1 MDLHYKQEVTVGAL
15 VIAAI
20 ATFIVGTMWL
30 SGKSLRAG
38 DQLVEA
44 QFAEVGN
51 LKVGNPVKVSGV
63 TLGSVE
69 EITFQDVGK
78 VLVGLKLDPRIQP
91 KRDASAEIV
100 SVGLVGDLM
109 VVFDPG
115 VASEALPAGQVIPG
129 REERALTALGMELG
143 SQAKATLEGMQG
155 MLSREMAD
163 ELRATLKSFR
173 ELADTYGDT
182 RGGPTAELSS
192 ALRSLETLSGR
203 LDSTLASP
211 SMTRTLAQTDTLTA
225 RLSALADQFAGTGAR
240 IDSLLAQVN
249 AGNGTAGRVVTDSTL
264 YTNLRDLS
272 ASLKAFVDDLRRN
285 PGKITVQV
293 KLF

>member
-38 DQLVEA
+38 DQLVQA

-69 EITFQDVGK
+69 EITFQEVGK
-78 VLVGLKLDPRIQP
+78 VLVGMKLDPRITP

-115 VASEALPAGQVIPG
+115 VASEALPPGEVIPG

-143 SQAKATLEGMQG
+143 DQAKATLEGMQG
-155 MLSREMAD
+155 MLSPEMAD

-173 ELADTYGDT
+173 QLADTYGDT
-182 RGGPTAELSS
+182 RGGPTAELTS

-211 SMTRTLAQTDTLTA
+211 AMTRTLAQTDTLTA
-225 RLSALADQFAGTGAR
+225 RLAALADQFAGTGAR

-249 AGNGTAGRVVTDSTL
+249 AGTGTAGRVVTDSTL